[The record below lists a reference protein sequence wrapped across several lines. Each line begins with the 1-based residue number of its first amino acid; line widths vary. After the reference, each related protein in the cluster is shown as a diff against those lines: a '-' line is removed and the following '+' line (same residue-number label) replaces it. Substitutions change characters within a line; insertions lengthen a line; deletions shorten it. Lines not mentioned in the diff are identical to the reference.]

1 MSDRPAKAGAKQT
14 AVIALRKRTSIAIV
28 CHKEENT
35 DEANL
40 SERAIATPKRIT
52 QLQDEPGKGVEDN
65 EASLNPDAAETRTHS
80 AEARGPDGPMVDQPE
95 YHESYTVNEP
105 VPQPLRCVLYNGNGE
120 TVKIHKHKWYVRW
133 DRSDPKLVRAS
144 VTDADRWREAQ
155 GRETL
160 EKYTDDNNKFN
171 IAQYRQ
177 DSKPSLEE
185 LRTAYND
192 RFLSKGRTEVGLFS
206 T

>member
-1 MSDRPAKAGAKQT
+1 
-14 AVIALRKRTSIAIV
+14 
-28 CHKEENT
+28 
-35 DEANL
+35 
-40 SERAIATPKRIT
+40 
-52 QLQDEPGKGVEDN
+52 
-65 EASLNPDAAETRTHS
+65 
-80 AEARGPDGPMVDQPE
+80 MVDQPE

-120 TVKIHKHKWYVRW
+120 TVKIHKHKWYVRQ
-133 DRSDPKLVRAS
+133 VANTAS
-144 VTDADRWREAQ
+144 LSTEYQELGLDSIEYKEAQ